1 MASKVEF
8 TIDRSVSV
16 ELQTGLAEIEMED
29 EHRNV
34 RSLFFSKIENIIINS
49 TSTIVTG
56 EISHDVLLDYLLNPI
71 PGEVVKIK
79 RLS

>member
-29 EHRNV
+29 KDRNV
-34 RSLFFSKIENIIINS
+34 RNLFFSKIEKISVTPAFTII
-49 TSTIVTG
+49 TG
-56 EISHDVLLDYLLNPI
+56 EISIEILLDYLLNPI